1 MAFQDIVV
9 FWLLP
14 FVLIFVLV
22 FAILQKSK
30 LFGDDKK
37 QIDAL
42 IGVVIGVIFVAVP
55 GPHVEMVIS
64 MLPILAIALVVILIF
79 FLIWGFFI
87 GKIEKI
93 ENWMKWTSL
102 VLAVLFV
109 IGLLYYLTPLSAIVD
124 GYLSVNGETFFSIV
138 IFIVILVLIGGLVR
152 NEKES

>member
-1 MAFQDIVV
+1 
-9 FWLLP
+9 
-14 FVLIFVLV
+14 
-22 FAILQKSK
+22 
-30 LFGDDKK
+30 
-37 QIDAL
+37 
-42 IGVVIGVIFVAVP
+42 
-55 GPHVEMVIS
+55 

-87 GKIEKI
+87 GKIETI